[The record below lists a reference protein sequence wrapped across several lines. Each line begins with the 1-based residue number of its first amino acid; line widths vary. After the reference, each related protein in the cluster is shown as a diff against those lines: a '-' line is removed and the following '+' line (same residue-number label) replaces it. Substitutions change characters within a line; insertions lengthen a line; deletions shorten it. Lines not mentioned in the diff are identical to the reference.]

1 MSTAA
6 LNIRLDSELKEGAAS
21 AAPCYGLD
29 LSSAVRAS
37 SSQMVRTHSI
47 PLDLTDGDGDPN
59 AESLEAIK
67 EADGFFGSGARGR
80 FSTADEMFSALE
92 A

>member
-1 MSTAA
+1 
-6 LNIRLDSELKEGAAS
+6 
-21 AAPCYGLD
+21 
-29 LSSAVRAS
+29 
-37 SSQMVRTHSI
+37 MVRTHSI